1 MEPLTLTVSTCGV
14 GSPPKG
20 NWYLSRDIEVQRL
33 YYILGGTGSYTGGDG
48 RSRPFRSG
56 GLYLFP
62 YNLRD
67 RFWSDPDDPI
77 RHLYFDFLST
87 PPVIAPEPLFC
98 VPEQESDL
106 AAALTLAIRLA
117 GPRPEPALSGS
128 LLELLLRL
136 TDAVMPL
143 PLSRDRMICRTV
155 ETVRTRF
162 AQPLTVAELAREAG
176 FEENYFIRRFRA
188 TMGQTPYAYLRNYRL
203 MEARRLLEA
212 GETLTRTAPRVGYET
227 AAALSRALCA
237 GKRA

>member
-106 AAALTLAIRLA
+106 AAAL
-117 GPRPEPALSGS
+117 
-128 LLELLLRL
+128 
-136 TDAVMPL
+136 
-143 PLSRDRMICRTV
+143 
-155 ETVRTRF
+155 
-162 AQPLTVAELAREAG
+162 
-176 FEENYFIRRFRA
+176 
-188 TMGQTPYAYLRNYRL
+188 
-203 MEARRLLEA
+203 
-212 GETLTRTAPRVGYET
+212 
-227 AAALSRALCA
+227 SRALCA